1 MAKTTSSKATKS
13 AAAPKAKSATKAPAK
28 GALPAIKTI
37 VGREILDSRGNPTVE
52 VDVTLKD
59 GSFGRA
65 AVPSGA
71 STGSYEAI
79 ELRDGDKKRYG
90 GKGVLK
96 AVGNVNTALRKAL
109 VGKAFTQE
117 SLDEA
122 MIALDGTHNKAKLGA
137 NAILGISL
145 AFAHAGAKSKKK
157 PLYKYFAE
165 IAKTGKPMSLPLPMM
180 NILNGG
186 KHAEK
191 STDLQE
197 FMVMPVGAKSWSQ
210 ALQMGAEVF
219 HALKKILHDRGLS
232 TTTGDEGGY
241 APSLGNN
248 ESALKVILEAIEKAG
263 YKPGKDIAIAIDAA
277 STELYKAGADSVAGE
292 SKNGSY
298 ELASEGRNLSTPEMV
313 AFYAEWLTKYPI
325 VSIEDGFSEDDWTG
339 YELFTKQCGKKVQI
353 VGDDLFVTD
362 IDRLKTGIERKAG
375 NSILIKLNQIGS
387 VTETI
392 KAIKMAQA
400 AGMTAVVSH
409 RSGETEDVTISHF
422 VVGLGCGQI
431 KTGSLCRTDRVAKY
445 NELLRIEEELG
456 SKAVF
461 AGKGAFK
468 A

>member
-1 MAKTTSSKATKS
+1 MTK
-13 AAAPKAKSATKAPAK
+13 PAK
-28 GALPAIKTI
+28 ITASPLPKIKTI
-37 VGREILDSRGNPTVE
+37 IGREILDSRGNPTVE
-52 VDVTLKD
+52 VDLVLAD

-79 ELRDGDKKRYG
+79 ELRDGDKKRYM
-90 GKGVLK
+90 GKGVLN
-96 AVGNVNTALRKAL
+96 AVANINGPLKKAL
-109 VGKAFTQE
+109 SGKEFNQKT
-117 SLDEA
+117 LDDA

-145 AFAHAGAKSKKK
+145 AFAHAAAKSQKK
-157 PLYKYFAE
+157 PLYKYFAD
-165 IAKTGKPMSLPLPMM
+165 IAKTGKPMCLPLPMM

-197 FMVMPVGAKSWSQ
+197 FMIMPVGAKSWSE
-210 ALQMGAEVF
+210 ALRMGAEVF
-219 HALKKILHDRGLS
+219 HTLKKILHDRGLG

-248 ESALKVILEAIEKAG
+248 EGALKVIIESIEKAG
-263 YKPGKDIAIAIDAA
+263 YKPGRDIAIAIDAA
-277 STELYKAGADSVAGE
+277 STELYKAGDGSIAGE
-292 SKNGSY
+292 SVNGKY
-298 ELASEGRNLSTPEMV
+298 ELTSENKNLTTEEMV
-313 AFYAEWLTKYPI
+313 ALYVEWLKNYPI
-325 VSIEDGFSEDDWTG
+325 VSIEDGFSEDDWKG
-339 YELFTKQCGKKVQI
+339 YELLTKQVGKKLQI
-353 VGDDLFVTD
+353 VGDDLFVTNIERLQKG
-362 IDRLKTGIERKAG
+362 IDRKAG

-387 VTETI
+387 VSETI
-392 KAIKMAQA
+392 DAIKMAHK

-445 NELLRIEEELG
+445 NELLRIEESLG
-456 SKAVF
+456 KKAVF

-468 A
+468 I